1 MQFLEILVR
10 SRLHRYLIKKKK
22 QPPTN
27 QTKKP
32 EQKKVIRVG
41 SHGPVP

>member
-10 SRLHRYLIKKKK
+10 SRLHCYLIKKNQ
-22 QPPTN
+22 QPTK